1 MNNTSKNVVA
11 LGIILVVVCLLLL
24 APFISIW
31 SVNTLFGVNI
41 AYTFWTWMAAFWMQ
55 VVVIAPKIKQ
65 TK

>member
-11 LGIILVVVCLLLL
+11 LGIILGIVCLLVFT
-24 APFISIW
+24 PFISIW
-31 SVNTLFGVNI
+31 SVNTIFGVNI
-41 AYTFWTWMAAFWMQ
+41 AYTFSTWFAAFWLQ